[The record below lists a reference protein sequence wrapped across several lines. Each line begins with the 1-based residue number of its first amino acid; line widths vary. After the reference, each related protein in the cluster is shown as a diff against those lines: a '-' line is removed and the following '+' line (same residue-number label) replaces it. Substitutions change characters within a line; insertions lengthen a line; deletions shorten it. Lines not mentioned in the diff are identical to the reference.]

1 MKKTLVMMSM
11 LAAVCAAC
19 EDNDD
24 IRKPTTWVAPECAGD
39 THVCAEDAKDVV
51 KICSD
56 GHWISHK
63 CKEGTCKNGTCV
75 VAECDSTVNLPVEA
89 QDAEKVAF
97 GLSADRAA
105 LKVCED
111 GRYVVQVCER
121 GQIVKKDDASGVAY
135 CSLDSKA
142 CENGAKRCSVDG
154 VPQLCKNHNWENEA
168 ECDASLELVCSGGD
182 CVKKIECLDGM
193 FKCDDSDKNVKYS
206 CVDGRWS
213 KTDCDTGLVC
223 KKEAKDCVD
232 ASDLPEVGAECDV
245 NTFKPVCKFG
255 EYYECAGGE
264 VDMMACGSDEGLAC
278 VVHDGKDACMY
289 VNGSGLNNACKYDGQ
304 ALTNLFTVSS
314 ACRNAKAGIIMF
326 IQCYDI
332 DGALYGDVKQ
342 ASGVCVDSNTKITC
356 SKETK
361 TFITSTCDNDCHYE
375 KDAFSVTSGGRTLK
389 FDDAVCTVTATSEVK
404 EGDPCNSGTFED
416 YCVNDAAAMTC
427 PGGTAYLKKCKDD
440 QRCKGGLC
448 VAKSDS
454 DVTCPVT
461 GYDVCDDDCALM
473 SGETCIDMCKGRG
486 SNICC
491 MDDQRVYCNDP
502 TVPDDRLWNCSDEKL
517 TNGKTVSEACNQ
529 DHPGSTVGL
538 CADCSDYFYCFTP
551 EEADKAVNTSG
562 SEYFGKNI
570 CAEEDGNDVVFDCS
584 ENPYDNNGTTY
595 AQYCVSKDAT
605 RTKAVCV
612 SCHEGTFWCFDEAT
626 AQSAIGKTAT
636 ELNFTAAMCTESG
649 ATCDLYD
656 CTSQVDISQCPAG
669 MDVALCDSEGGYCA
683 KRHASEDSSCTD
695 GAVAYDFVMDDAGN
709 IDVDCVIVGENA
721 SCLTGGS
728 DPAQETFFDC
738 SSVTA
743 DNGKSKAENCK
754 ESNSKTDAAVCVPCH
769 NDKFWCLPSA
779 SLSQVVGK
787 TATEMGQTDAQC
799 SGSSSSG
806 KEDQVAMNS
815 CNLDLSTITV
825 FGACDEA
832 NANCEAHLCWED
844 TDPRWPGF
852 YTDYVVCAKGD
863 DNTYKW
869 YSATGTYKECNNVCA
884 ADASD
889 CDSQGGTI
897 KNYQ

>member
-135 CSLDSKA
+135 CSLDSKS